1 MRNWLANWLGLNDL
15 ALTLTT
21 VRKDFVTLEEKVGTL
36 SIESEPDLSDVE
48 SRLDDLEEKVN
59 DIDPDDFVRSNDLDD
74 QIDMWMSNS
83 DFCNEDRVT
92 ELIEEQTEELSDSL
106 EEKVA
111 EAIEEID
118 LTDKVEE
125 VVKKMDKASFGDTE
139 ELKAIV
145 TEVIKTLKFKVE

>member
-1 MRNWLANWLGLNDL
+1 MRNWLKNWLGLNDL

-21 VRKDFVTLEEKVGTL
+21 VQKDFVTLEEKVGTL

-74 QIDMWMSNS
+74 QIDSWMSNS

-92 ELIEEQTEELSDSL
+92 ELIEEQTEELSDKL

-111 EAIEEID
+111 EAIEETD

>member
-15 ALTLTT
+15 ALTLNT

-74 QIDMWMSNS
+74 QIDSWMSNS

>member
-1 MRNWLANWLGLNDL
+1 VRNWLVNWLGINAL

-48 SRLDDLEEKVN
+48 SRLDDLEEKVG

-74 QIDMWMSNS
+74 QIDSWMSNS
-83 DFCNEDRVT
+83 DFVNEDRVT
-92 ELIEEQTEELSDSL
+92 ELIEEQTEELSDNL

-111 EAIEEID
+111 EAIEETD

-145 TEVIKTLKFKVE
+145 TEVLKTLKFKVE

>member
-1 MRNWLANWLGLNDL
+1 VRNWLANWLGLNDL

-74 QIDMWMSNS
+74 QIDSWMSNS
-83 DFCNEDRVT
+83 DFVNEDRVT
-92 ELIEEQTEELSDSL
+92 ELIEEQTEELSDNL

-111 EAIEEID
+111 EAVEEID

-145 TEVIKTLKFKVE
+145 TEVLKTLKFKVE

>member
-48 SRLDDLEEKVN
+48 SRLDDLEEKVG

-74 QIDMWMSNS
+74 QIDSWMSNS

-118 LTDKVEE
+118 LTVKVEE
-125 VVKKMDKASFGDTE
+125 VIKEMDKASFGDTE

>member
-1 MRNWLANWLGLNDL
+1 MRQFILIWLGLSDL
-15 ALTLTT
+15 AKTLNE
-21 VRKDFVTLEEKVGTL
+21 VQKNLDTLDQKVGAL

-74 QIDMWMSNS
+74 QIDSWMSNS

-92 ELIEEQTEELSDSL
+92 EIIDERAEELSDSL

-111 EAIEEID
+111 EAIEDTD

-125 VVKKMDKASFGDTE
+125 VVKNMDKASFGDTE

-145 TEVIKTLKFKVE
+145 TEVLKTLKFKVE

>member
-1 MRNWLANWLGLNDL
+1 VRNWLLNWLGINAL

-48 SRLDDLEEKVN
+48 SRLDDLEEKVG

-74 QIDMWMSNS
+74 QIDSWMSNS

-92 ELIEEQTEELSDSL
+92 ELIQEETEVLSDSL

-111 EAIEEID
+111 EAVEEID

-125 VVKKMDKASFGDTE
+125 VVKEMDKASFGDTE

-145 TEVIKTLKFKVE
+145 TEVLKTLKFKVE